1 MLKIPKSIPPP
12 KLVNLH
18 HGIIIIIILSR
29 NPDELKIL
37 QPLAFLDDSFYVI
50 DRGFCLTAHK
60 PPSCPSSQFLLAI
73 GRILICPFTS
83 RNVVL
88 FSL

>member
-29 NPDELKIL
+29 NPDELK
-37 QPLAFLDDSFYVI
+37 SFS
-50 DRGFCLTAHK
+50 RSLSLTT
-60 PPSCPSSQFLLAI
+60 
-73 GRILICPFTS
+73 RFTS
-83 RNVVL
+83 MTVAFV
-88 FSL
+88 